1 MSLGNKFRSDLIFLI
16 TISSLLGL
24 GLLLTSL
31 LGIKEN
37 NQYEETHLHAGF
49 QIYIDGQLQDYSD
62 SKYMHLDPCSIE
74 EEKPDYS
81 IVQERVHLHNNIGNV
96 AHIHVKGVKYM
107 DLVDS
112 LGINDILSSDYKAIL
127 NGTEVADLLDTE
139 IKAYDSAIL
148 IIGDMPN
155 DVLINQ
161 VTQEKIIESEKLV
174 ENCGL

>member
-1 MSLGNKFRSDLIFLI
+1 
-16 TISSLLGL
+16 
-24 GLLLTSL
+24 
-31 LGIKEN
+31 
-37 NQYEETHLHAGF
+37 
-49 QIYIDGQLQDYSD
+49 
-62 SKYMHLDPCSIE
+62 MHLDPCSIE